1 MEELRGLHDAGNGEN
16 FGFFSVLCSRETF
29 YRDGTSRAPRRN
41 GRSSGHPSGLA
52 QRSYSLQQA
61 AAVLP
66 MLDSRTDTY
75 VSQSLFTAP
84 NRRVVNFWRT
94 GVIFVDIDA
103 YHTEFASF
111 SPEQMCALLL
121 EISRLIL
128 DERGD

>member
-1 MEELRGLHDAGNGEN
+1 
-16 FGFFSVLCSRETF
+16 
-29 YRDGTSRAPRRN
+29 
-41 GRSSGHPSGLA
+41 
-52 QRSYSLQQA
+52 
-61 AAVLP
+61 